1 MTFKANVRGELLGA
15 RAFPYTPRARGG
27 PGEECPSREVV

>member
-1 MTFKANVRGELLGA
+1 MTFRANVRGEWLIA
-15 RAFPYTPRARGG
+15 RAFPYTPRGREG